1 MIRNTFFSYFSQ
13 EFLITE
19 WLRLERISVGLLVQH
34 PCSSKITYS
43 RLPRPCPYGFW
54 RAPRMETQ
62 QPLQATCARQCSI
75 TTQWRSASWCLDRAL
90 CSSLF
95 PLPLTLSLGTTE
107 KSMTVLFAPS
117 LQLSIHIDKI
127 SWTLSSP
134 GWTVPTLSCEER
146 WSSLFI
152 FLVALLLNLS
162 SSFLSL
168 LYWGDTRTVLQV

>member
-34 PCSSKITYS
+34 PCSSRITYS

-107 KSMTVLFAPS
+107 KSMTLFS
-117 LQLSIHIDKI
+117 LHPPFSYLYTLIRSPEPYLLQVKQSQLSPVRRGD
-127 SWTLSSP
+127 P
-134 GWTVPTLSCEER
+134 V
-146 WSSLFI
+146 
-152 FLVALLLNLS
+152 S
-162 SSFLSL
+162 SSS
-168 LYWGDTRTVLQV
+168 W